1 MNKIFISILA
11 IASVLSAA
19 PKGYD
24 FKHLKELPPKD
35 SCKVYGDKIRRAMHL
50 LSTSTKE
57 RPNKVKILFY
67 GQSITRQDY
76 SRKIIEAQLREKFP
90 HAQLE
95 VLNPA
100 IGGYT
105 APKSVHTMFHT
116 LIPHQPDLVVFHVY
130 GGEKDGN
137 YEQIVK
143 NIRKYTTAELI
154 EVTHHLDDFCDRV
167 EERNAASA
175 HRKEIA
181 EKYDSELVDV
191 RKDWEEYLS
200 KHCSKVKDFLTDKIH
215 LNRHGG
221 ELWGALQARHFE
233 VQKADP
239 RKWQGRISRVD
250 LKKSK
255 QSLLGLVNYDP
266 DQWVKTCTGLKNKVP
281 NARLEVHFMG
291 SRMDVI
297 SLKGCGMADILVD
310 GKPPSEH
317 LETWAAT
324 LPSPTP
330 IDYRP
335 GIMRL
340 GLGGKPVDETWTLTA
355 NSVNCDGKEFNFSLQ
370 GSVSGGQGCGDH
382 KSVFRSSNGVI
393 ELQPKMFRF
402 ADAISI
408 KKKPLSVPFE
418 VKWDVYNTSLEQWKF
433 EGATEENPSGQVTL
447 VQQLPNT
454 KHLLEIIPRSGEVE
468 IGEILIYRPGF

>member
-1 MNKIFISILA
+1 MIKVFIPVLVF
-11 IASVLSAA
+11 ASVLSAA
-19 PKGYD
+19 PESYE
-24 FKHLKELPPKD
+24 FKHLKELSAKD
-35 SCKVYGDKIRRAMHL
+35 PCKVYGDKIRRTMHL
-50 LSTSTKE
+50 LSSSTKE

-76 SRKIIEAQLREKFP
+76 SRKIIEAQLREQFP

-100 IGGYT
+100 VGGYT

-143 NIRKYTTAELI
+143 NIREHTTSELI
-154 EVTHHLDDFCDRV
+154 EVTHHWDAFYDRV
-167 EERNAASA
+167 EGRNAASI

-181 EKYDSELVDV
+181 EKYGSELVEL
-191 RKDWEEYLS
+191 RKDWGKYLS
-200 KHCSKVKDFLTDKIH
+200 NHGLKVEDFLTDKIH

-233 VQKADP
+233 VQPLDP
-239 RKWQGRISRVD
+239 KSWEGRVSRID
-250 LKKSK
+250 LKEQKK
-255 QSLLGLVNYDP
+255 VALGEVRFDP
-266 DQWVKTCTGLKNKVP
+266 AKWKKTAAGLQTKEAGAK
-281 NARLEVHFMG
+281 LEVHFTG
-291 SRMDVI
+291 SRIDVVCW
-297 SLKGCGMADILVD
+297 KGEGVADILVD
-310 GKPPSEH
+310 RKPPSEH

-335 GIMRL
+335 GIMRV
-340 GLGGKPVDETWTLTA
+340 GIGSKPIDETWTLTA
-355 NSVNCDGKEFNFSLQ
+355 NSVNEDGKEFTYSLR

-382 KSVFRSSNGVI
+382 RSAFRSTNGI
-393 ELQPKMFRF
+393 MELQPQLFRF
-402 ADAISI
+402 ADAIWI
-408 KKKPLSVPFE
+408 RKKPLPVPFE
-418 VKWDVYNTSLEQWKF
+418 IKWDVYNTSLDQW
-433 EGATEENPSGQVTL
+433 ECNGATEENPSGQITL

-454 KHLLEIIPRSGEVE
+454 RHVLEIIPRSGNIE

>member
-1 MNKIFISILA
+1 MNKLFIPILLCSA
-11 IASVLSAA
+11 MVSAA
-19 PKGYD
+19 PKGYE
-24 FKHLKELPPKD
+24 FKYLKELPQKD
-35 SCKVYGDKIRRAMHL
+35 SCKVYGDKIRRTMHL

-76 SRKIIEAQLREKFP
+76 SRKIIEAQLREQFP

-130 GGEKDGN
+130 GGEQDGN

-143 NIRKYTTAELI
+143 NIRKYTTAELM
-154 EVTHHLDDFCDRV
+154 EVTHHLDAFYDRV
-167 EERNAASA
+167 EDRETASI
-175 HRKEIA
+175 HRKEVA
-181 EKYDSELVDV
+181 AKYGSELVEM
-191 RKDWEEYLS
+191 RRNWEMYMS
-200 KHCSKVKDFLTDKIH
+200 RHCKKVEDFLSDKIH

-221 ELWGALQARHFE
+221 ELWGALQARHFQ

-239 RKWQGRISRVD
+239 RKWQSRIGRMD
-250 LKKSK
+250 LRKNK
-255 QSLLGLVNYDP
+255 QCLLGMVNYDP
-266 DQWVKTCTGLKNKVP
+266 EEWEVTCTGLKNKVP

-291 SRMDVI
+291 SRVDVI
-297 SLKGCGMADILVD
+297 SLKGNGVADILVD

-324 LPSPTP
+324 LPTSTP

-335 GIMRL
+335 GIMRV
-340 GLGGKPVDETWTLTA
+340 GLKGKPVAETWTLTA
-355 NSVNCDGKEFNFSLQ
+355 NAVNEDGKEFNYSLQ
-370 GSVSGGQGCGDH
+370 GSESGRQGCGDH
-382 KSVFRSSNGVI
+382 QSVFRSSNGVI
-393 ELQPKMFRF
+393 ELQPKLFRF
-402 ADAISI
+402 SEAISI
-408 KKKPLSVPFE
+408 KKKPLPVPFDLR
-418 VKWDVYNTSLEQWKF
+418 WDVYNTSLDNWKF
-433 EGATEENPSGQVTL
+433 EGTTEENPSGQVTL
-447 VQQLPNT
+447 VHQLPNS
-454 KHLLEIIPRSGEVE
+454 KHLLEIIPRSGQVE
-468 IGEILIYRPGF
+468 IGEILSYRPGF